1 MYRLSRIVTAV
12 GLLLAGSASA
22 GPRGEFWGPPQDGYW
37 GARYCLQGIDW
48 AIRAFANSRL
58 TSRARQPLR
67 VPSPVV
73 G

>member
-1 MYRLSRIVTAV
+1 MYRLSLIVTAV

-22 GPRGEFWGPPQDGYW
+22 GPRSNFPPQDGYW